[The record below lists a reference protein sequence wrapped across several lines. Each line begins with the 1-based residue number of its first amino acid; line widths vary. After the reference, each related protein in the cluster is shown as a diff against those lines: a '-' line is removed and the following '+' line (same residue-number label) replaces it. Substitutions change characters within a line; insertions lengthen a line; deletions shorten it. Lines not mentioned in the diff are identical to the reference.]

1 MAYNMTQQQLEQL
14 IWALRPVAPMTEA
27 GVVAIVRRLVPFDLG
42 RDKLKR

>member
-14 IWALRPVAPMTEA
+14 IWALRPVAMTEA
-27 GVVAIVRRLVPFDLG
+27 GVVAMVRRLVPFDLG